1 MKSPSLLTLLRS
13 DLTWEK
19 LVMVGGGEGE
29 PRPSHYRD
37 KGS

>member
-1 MKSPSLLTLLRS
+1 MKPPSLVSLLCLN
-13 DLTWEK
+13 LTWEE
-19 LVMVGGGEGE
+19 LEVLDGGEGE